1 MFPRNMIIL
10 IVNYQAYMRMIDF
23 GCYLTKEPLEPY
35 CRIMDFG
42 CNQTNISWN
51 DIELPKDEIDRF
63 WM

>member
-1 MFPRNMIIL
+1 
-10 IVNYQAYMRMIDF
+10 MIDF